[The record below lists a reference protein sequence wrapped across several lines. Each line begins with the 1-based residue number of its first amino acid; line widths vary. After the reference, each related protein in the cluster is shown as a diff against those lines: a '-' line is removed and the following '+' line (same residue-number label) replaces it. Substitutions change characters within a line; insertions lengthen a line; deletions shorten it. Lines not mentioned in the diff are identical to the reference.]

1 MIKKLHFYII
11 KEFLHSFIFGIV
23 VFSFLLIL
31 NFVFELMD
39 LLIEKGVSVWIVVKM
54 FTFYLPNVLILSIP
68 MAVLFGVLLS
78 YGRMSSDN
86 EVTAM
91 KAAGFDYKTITMP
104 IIIFVLNISFFLVF
118 FNHFL
123 APKLN
128 SNLKVYF
135 EQVITKR
142 SLVKFNEKSITKLGD
157 YRIYCNKVDNAK
169 NTLIGVSIYKFE
181 NDYAANN
188 KKTVLPQN
196 DKGGTWRIT
205 ASSATVKAYVTGA
218 QLTLYKGYWQKVSP
232 SDMTNMTLA
241 TFKTCSIFI
250 PLGNT
255 IKGYNIGP
263 SVLSSPKLIE
273 TIKQYKKQKLE
284 FMPYLRDYWIRWIFA
299 VTPIVFIIIAL
310 PIGIGIRTD
319 KGSKAL
325 GFGLSLGIVIIY
337 YILFVISINL
347 GEKEYVPLGIIIWL
361 PNFAIGGV
369 GLYLF
374 GKMVKK

>member
-11 KEFLHSFIFGIV
+11 KEFFHSFIFGVV

-39 LLIEKGVSVWIVVKM
+39 LLIEKGVSVWVVVKM
-54 FTFYLPNVLILSIP
+54 FSFCLPNVLTLSIP

-78 YGRMSSDN
+78 YGRLSSDN

-91 KAAGFDYKTITMP
+91 KAVGLDYKTLTMP
-104 IIIFVLNISFFLVF
+104 IIIFVLGISFFLVF
-118 FNHFL
+118 FNHFF

-128 SNLKVYF
+128 SNLKVYL

-142 SLVKFNEKSITKLGD
+142 PLVKFNEKSITKLGD
-157 YRIYCNKVDNAK
+157 YRIYSNKVDNAK

-181 NDYAANN
+181 NDSAANN

-196 DKGGTWRIT
+196 DKEAWRIT
-205 ASSATVKAYVTGA
+205 ASSATVKTYAAGA
-218 QLTLYKGYWQKVSP
+218 QLTLYKGYWQKASP
-232 SDMTNMTLA
+232 SDMTNMTHA
-241 TFKTCSIFI
+241 TFKTYSIFI
-250 PLGNT
+250 PLGNA
-255 IKGYNIGP
+255 IKSYNIGP
-263 SVLSSPKLIE
+263 SELSSPKLIE

-299 VTPIVFIIIAL
+299 VAPIVFIIIAL
-310 PIGIGIRTD
+310 PIGIRT
-319 KGSKAL
+319 GRGGKAL
-325 GFGLSLGIVIIY
+325 SFGLSLAIVIIY
-337 YILFVISINL
+337 YTLFVISINL

-361 PNFAIGGV
+361 PNLAIGAV
-369 GLYLF
+369 GFYLF

>member
-11 KEFLHSFIFGIV
+11 KEFLHSFIFGVV

-39 LLIEKGVSVWIVVKM
+39 LLIEQGVAIWVVVKM
-54 FTFYLPNVLILSIP
+54 FTFYLPNVLTLSIP

-78 YGRMSSDN
+78 YGRLSSDN

-91 KAAGFDYKTITMP
+91 KAAGLDYKTLTMP
-104 IIIFVLNISFFLVF
+104 IIIFVLSISFFLVF
-118 FNHFL
+118 FNHFF

-135 EQVITKR
+135 EQVITKKP
-142 SLVKFNEKSITKLGD
+142 LVKFNEKSITKLGD
-157 YRIYCNKVDNAK
+157 YRIYSNKVDNAK

-188 KKTVLPQN
+188 KKPVLPQN
-196 DKGGTWRIT
+196 DKGAWRIT
-205 ASSATVKAYVTGA
+205 ASSATVKAYAAGA

-232 SDMTNMTLA
+232 SDMTNMTHA
-241 TFKTCSIFI
+241 TFKTYSIFI
-250 PLGNT
+250 PLGNN
-255 IKGYNIGP
+255 IKSYNIGP
-263 SVLSSPKLIE
+263 SELSSPKLIE

-299 VTPIVFIIIAL
+299 ATPIVFIIIAL
-310 PIGIGIRTD
+310 PIGIRTG
-319 KGSKAL
+319 KGGKAL

-337 YILFVISINL
+337 YTLFVISINL
-347 GEKEYVPLGIIIWL
+347 GEKEYVPLGIIIWM
-361 PNFAIGGV
+361 PNLVIGAV

>member
-11 KEFLHSFIFGIV
+11 KEFLHSFIFGVV

-39 LLIEKGVSVWIVVKM
+39 LLIEQGVAIWVVVKM
-54 FTFYLPNVLILSIP
+54 FTFYIPNILTLSIP

-78 YGRMSSDN
+78 YGRLSSDN

-91 KAAGFDYKTITMP
+91 KAAGLDYKTLTMP
-104 IIIFVLNISFFLVF
+104 IIIFVLSISFFLVF
-118 FNHFL
+118 FNHFF

-128 SNLKVYF
+128 SNLKVYV
-135 EQVITKR
+135 EEVITKKP
-142 SLVKFNEKSITKLGD
+142 LVKFNEKSITKLGD
-157 YRIYCNKVDNAK
+157 YRIYSNKVDNAK

-188 KKTVLPQN
+188 KKPVLPQN
-196 DKGGTWRIT
+196 DKGAWRIT
-205 ASSATVKAYVTGA
+205 ASSATVKAYAAGA

-232 SDMTNMTLA
+232 SDMTNMTHA
-241 TFKTCSIFI
+241 TFKTYSLFI

-255 IKGYNIGP
+255 IKSYNIGP
-263 SVLSSPKLIE
+263 SELSSPKLIE

-299 VTPIVFIIIAL
+299 ATPIVFIIIAL
-310 PIGIGIRTD
+310 PIGIRTG
-319 KGSKAL
+319 KGGKAL

-337 YILFVISINL
+337 YTLFVISINL

-361 PNFAIGGV
+361 PNLAIGAV